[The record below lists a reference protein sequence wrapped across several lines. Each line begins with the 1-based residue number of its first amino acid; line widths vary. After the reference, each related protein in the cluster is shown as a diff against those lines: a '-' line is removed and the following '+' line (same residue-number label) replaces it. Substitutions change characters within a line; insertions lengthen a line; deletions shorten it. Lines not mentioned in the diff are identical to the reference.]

1 MNIPSRETV
10 ARLREQYPPGTR
22 VELVRMNDPYNRKL
36 KPGCRGTVRLV
47 DSIGTL
53 HVAWDCGSSLG
64 VVYGEDEV
72 KTVLPEAKQVAER
85 LPTAQIKDLRRGTG
99 IVKGGCDTH
108 E

>member
-1 MNIPSRETV
+1 MNTPSKATV
-10 ARLREQYPPGTR
+10 ERLWEQYPPRTR
-22 VELVRMNDPYNRKL
+22 VELMRMDDPYRRKL
-36 KPGCRGTVRLV
+36 KTGCRGTVQLV
-47 DSIGTL
+47 DSIGTI

-72 KTVLPEAKQVAER
+72 KAVLPLVKQVAER

-99 IVKGGCDTH
+99 IVEGGCDTH